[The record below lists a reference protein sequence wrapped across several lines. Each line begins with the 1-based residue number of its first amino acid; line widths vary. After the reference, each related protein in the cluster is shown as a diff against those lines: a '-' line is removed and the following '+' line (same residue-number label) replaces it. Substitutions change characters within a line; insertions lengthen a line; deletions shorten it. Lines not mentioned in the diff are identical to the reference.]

1 VALAQHAHFNNLLN
15 SLVSKTASSSH
26 QHSRVHYAHTKLIDS
41 FHSGPGSQ
49 KIRVTTDEKT
59 GVVKECV
66 AKTRIA
72 DLNVYSPKRKV
83 DWRISVNAETP
94 APKPTTNATHTRR
107 KDRITYTHQAFQIDL
122 TQVMPSHS
130 STSKVDPS
138 NPQGYLHELEV
149 EFRDPREL
157 MRLAA
162 MRGGDG
168 ESGYG
173 YDELVRVFVNNVH
186 ILVRNAL

>member
-1 VALAQHAHFNNLLN
+1 
-15 SLVSKTASSSH
+15 
-26 QHSRVHYAHTKLIDS
+26 
-41 FHSGPGSQ
+41 
-49 KIRVTTDEKT
+49 
-59 GVVKECV
+59 
-66 AKTRIA
+66 
-72 DLNVYSPKRKV
+72 
-83 DWRISVNAETP
+83 
-94 APKPTTNATHTRR
+94 
-107 KDRITYTHQAFQIDL
+107 
-122 TQVMPSHS
+122 MPSHS
-130 STSKVDPS
+130 PASKVDPS

-162 MRGGDG
+162 VRGGES